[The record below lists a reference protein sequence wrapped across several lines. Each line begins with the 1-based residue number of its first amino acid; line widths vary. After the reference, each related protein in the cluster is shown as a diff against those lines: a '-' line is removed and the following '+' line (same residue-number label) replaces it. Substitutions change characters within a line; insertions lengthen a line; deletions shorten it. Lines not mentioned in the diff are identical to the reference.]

1 MKRTLLI
8 LFLSIFLIP
17 KSLAFATQS
26 QGVEITAK
34 VEEKKVQY
42 TITVVIIGKGNV
54 SLSTNKAAAGES
66 VTLSIEEPRGYEFSH
81 FVGCSSDGIII
92 MPEHDVT
99 IQAYFTKIKNTVINP
114 VPPAPV
120 YRPTPTSTPIPTN
133 TPTPTIT
140 PVPTKVPTVTNIPL
154 TDIPRPTWIPVV
166 TNTPVPTVTTIP
178 MPTSTPEPTNIV
190 VTNIPIPTSS
200 PVPSA
205 PVTPIVSSAPES
217 TVTLTP
223 NPMGMPVPTVSLSPT
238 NTPELTK
245 LPTPTVEI
253 KITPGEVSVITNTPI
268 PTEFNKVTNAPI
280 TVPEETVTPSPTVML
295 LPTVEPALTNTP
307 IPTKLQEELPGRIK
321 HPVLIIIGVATAAFS
336 GIMLLLLLLFRRKR
350 RWHGVFSE
358 EMIPGTVIKGSK
370 DVETKEYWFI
380 PNLLKKMEDGQI
392 TVEEYIESVKHC
404 GITTLLP
411 SDTVMTLVIA
421 GEIITMS
428 ADEEK
433 FFQVLKEAG
442 QEVQLT
448 LTSVKSGM
456 KISMEYKVQ

>member
-1 MKRTLLI
+1 MKRKLLI
-8 LFLSIFLIP
+8 LFLSVLLIP
-17 KSLAFATQS
+17 KSPAFATQS

-42 TITVVIIGKGNV
+42 TITVIIIGKGNV
-54 SLSTNKAAAGES
+54 YLSTNKAAAGEV
-66 VTLSIEEPRGYEFSH
+66 VTLSIEELSGYEFSH
-81 FVGCSSDGIII
+81 FVGCSSNGIII

-99 IQAYFTKIKNTVINP
+99 IQAYFTKIKNPGINP

-120 YRPTPTSTPIPTN
+120 YRPTPTNMPIPTN
-133 TPTPTIT
+133 TPTSTPKATIT
-140 PVPTKVPTVTNIPL
+140 PVPTKVLTVT
-154 TDIPRPTWIPVV
+154 PRPTWIPVV
-166 TNTPVPTVTTIP
+166 TNTPVSTIITTP
-178 MPTSTPEPTNIV
+178 MPISTPEPTNIV
-190 VTNIPIPTSS
+190 VTNTPIPTSS

-205 PVTPIVSSAPES
+205 PVTPTVSSAPES
-217 TVTLTP
+217 TVTLTL

-253 KITPGEVSVITNTPI
+253 KITPSEVPVITNTPI

-280 TVPEETVTPSPTVML
+280 TVPEETVTPSPTVTL

-321 HPVLIIIGVATAAFS
+321 HPMLIIIGVGAAAFS

-392 TVEEYIESVKHC
+392 TVEEYIESVKHY

-433 FFQVLKEAG
+433 FFQILKETG